1 LMKIA
6 ILSYRSNPFSGGQG
20 IYVRHLSNSFVE
32 LGHEVYVISG
42 PPYPDIRNEVT
53 LIKIPSLD
61 LFSVESRIKAFKLSF
76 LISLTN
82 LIEWLG
88 IMTGGFP
95 EPYTFGRRL
104 KKFLESSNIKFDVI
118 LDNQSLCY
126 ALEDIQNEYP
136 LVTTIHHPIT
146 KDHKL
151 ELEGSRNWKER
162 LSTNRW
168 HGFLRMQKKVAP
180 NLKHIITI
188 SNSSKEDIQAE
199 FKIEEDSIDMIWNGI
214 DIDTFKVRDDKK
226 IIENRIVT
234 TASADIP
241 LKGLKYLIA
250 SLPSIIK
257 EFPLTHLKVIGTSPQ
272 DSTMRALISD
282 LDLNDKVSFNS
293 ELTESE
299 VVDIYSSADI
309 AVIPSLYEG
318 FGFGAGEAMACGVPL
333 ISTTSGG
340 LKDVIGDA
348 AIKIE
353 SESSDS
359 ISKAVI
365 DLFSDDQKKL
375 HYSKIGRERIEK
387 EFSWNLAARK
397 YLKVFKKA
405 IDAFK
410 K

>member
-1 LMKIA
+1 MKIA

-272 DSTMRALISD
+272 DSSMRALISD

-365 DLFSDDQKKL
+365 DLFSDDQKKV

>member
-1 LMKIA
+1 MKIA

-272 DSTMRALISD
+272 DSSMRALISD

-365 DLFSDDQKKL
+365 DLFSDDQKKV

-405 IDAFK
+405 IDGFK

>member
-1 LMKIA
+1 MKIA

-365 DLFSDDQKKL
+365 DLFSDDQKKV

>member
-1 LMKIA
+1 MKIA

-126 ALEDIQNEYP
+126 ALEDIQNECP

-365 DLFSDDQKKL
+365 DLFSDDQKKV

-405 IDAFK
+405 IDGFK

>member
-1 LMKIA
+1 MKIA

-199 FKIEEDSIDMIWNGI
+199 FKIEEDSIDLIWNGI

-272 DSTMRALISD
+272 DSSMRALISD

-365 DLFSDDQKKL
+365 DLFSDDQKKV

-405 IDAFK
+405 IDGFK

>member
-1 LMKIA
+1 MKIA

-272 DSTMRALISD
+272 DSTMRVLCKNKGITEKVLFVGNSHEVDKILCFSDMFILPSEHESFGLVAL
-282 LDLNDKVSFNS
+282 
-293 ELTESE
+293 
-299 VVDIYSSADI
+299 
-309 AVIPSLYEG
+309 
-318 FGFGAGEAMACGVPL
+318 EAMACGVPV
-333 ISTTSGG
+333 ISSNAGG
-340 LKDVIGDA
+340 LPEVNIQGESGFLSDVGNV
-348 AIKIE
+348 
-353 SESSDS
+353 
-359 ISKAVI
+359 VI
-365 DLFSDDQKKL
+365 DLFSDDQKKV

-405 IDAFK
+405 IDGFK

>member
-1 LMKIA
+1 MKIA

-61 LFSVESRIKAFKLSF
+61 LFSVKSRIKAFKLSF

-348 AIKIE
+348 AIQIE

-365 DLFSDDQKKL
+365 DLFSDDQKKV

>member
-1 LMKIA
+1 MKIA

-20 IYVRHLSNSFVE
+20 IYVRHLSNSLVE

-42 PPYPDIRNEVT
+42 PPYPDVRHEVT

-188 SNSSKEDIQAE
+188 SNPSKEDIQAE
-199 FKIEEDSIDMIWNGI
+199 FKIEEDSIEMIWNGI

-272 DSTMRALISD
+272 DSTKRALISN
-282 LDLNDKVSFNS
+282 LDLNEKVSFNS

-353 SESSDS
+353 AESSDS

-365 DLFSDDQKKL
+365 DLFSDDQKKV

-387 EFSWNLAARK
+387 EFSWNSAARK
-397 YLKVFKKA
+397 YLEVFEKA
-405 IDAFK
+405 IDGFK

>member
-1 LMKIA
+1 MKIA

-272 DSTMRALISD
+272 DSSMRALISD

>member
-1 LMKIA
+1 MKIA

-61 LFSVESRIKAFKLSF
+61 LFSVKSRIKAFKLSF

-199 FKIEEDSIDMIWNGI
+199 FKIEEDSIDLIWNGI

-272 DSTMRALISD
+272 DSSMRALISD

-359 ISKAVI
+359 ISKAVM
-365 DLFSDDQKKL
+365 DLFSDDQKKI

-387 EFSWNLAARK
+387 EFSWNSAARK
-397 YLKVFKKA
+397 YLEVFEKA
-405 IDAFK
+405 IDGFK

>member
-1 LMKIA
+1 MKIA

-348 AIKIE
+348 AIQIE

>member
-1 LMKIA
+1 MKIA

-61 LFSVESRIKAFKLSF
+61 LFSVDSRIKAFKLSF

-365 DLFSDDQKKL
+365 DLFSDDQKKV

>member
-1 LMKIA
+1 MKIA

-151 ELEGSRNWKER
+151 ELEGSRNGKER

-168 HGFLRMQKKVAP
+168 HGFLRMQKKVAS

-188 SNSSKEDIQAE
+188 SNPSKEDIQAE
-199 FKIEEDSIDMIWNGI
+199 FKIEEDSIEMIWNGI

-365 DLFSDDQKKL
+365 DLFSDDQKKV

>member
-1 LMKIA
+1 MKIA

>member
-1 LMKIA
+1 MKIA

-42 PPYPDIRNEVT
+42 PPYPDVRNEVT

-61 LFSVESRIKAFKLSF
+61 LFSVDSRIKAFKLSF

-104 KKFLESSNIKFDVI
+104 KKFLKSSNIKFDVI

-272 DSTMRALISD
+272 DSSMRALISD

-365 DLFSDDQKKL
+365 DLFSDDQKKV

-405 IDAFK
+405 IDGFK

>member
-1 LMKIA
+1 MKIA

-272 DSTMRALISD
+272 DSSMRALISD

-405 IDAFK
+405 IDGFK

>member
-1 LMKIA
+1 MKIA

-126 ALEDIQNEYP
+126 ALEDIQNECP

>member
-1 LMKIA
+1 MKIA

-365 DLFSDDQKKL
+365 DLFSDDQKKV

-405 IDAFK
+405 IDGFK